1 MKNENTRTLRIGD
14 LVRTPQGLTL
24 VVNAFNLP
32 VLQRMSEAGFPSPP
46 PPPKPVRFGPRLAKR

>member
-1 MKNENTRTLRIGD
+1 MKNETTRTLRIGD

-24 VVNAFNLP
+24 IVNAFNLP
-32 VLQRMSEAGFPSPP
+32 VLQRMSEAGFPPPP